1 MSDHF
6 DRLRAAIARAE
17 AAYVPPPMDAIR
29 LLCDLCQVLD
39 PIKRNGLRTLLQAL
53 TANKTALETPSV
65 TQAFLE
71 QAPAVVGAVLWRQCC
86 EKQRPRGRRW
96 WRREPAG
103 LVARCPVAMC
113 LVSTNPRKQTPRPV
127 RPEDALRQVQL
138 ALEKRRDRPALGRLV
153 LWLVRCP
160 GEG

>member
-6 DRLRAAIARAE
+6 DKLRAAIARAE

-53 TANKTALETPSV
+53 TANKTALEIPSV

-71 QAPAVVGAVLWRQCC
+71 RAPALVGADLWRQCC
-86 EKQRPRGRRW
+86 EKQRPRGDPVPG
-96 WRREPAG
+96 PAAAG
-103 LVARCPVAMC
+103 GG
-113 LVSTNPRKQTPRPV
+113 
-127 RPEDALRQVQL
+127 EDASPPDSSSD
-138 ALEKRRDRPALGRLV
+138 AP
-153 LWLVRCP
+153 W
-160 GEG
+160 